1 MNLVSRFGGRI
12 WDPWRE
18 IGEFQR
24 EMSRL
29 LSNVGSGNTAVRG
42 AQPPINLYANENELI
57 LTLEVPGIDPAKV
70 DVTVTGDAVTVR
82 GDRTAEELKDGT
94 AVHRRE
100 RPAGEFV
107 RTVKLPFEVDPGKTE
122 AAYRKGVLS
131 VKMGRPDAHKPRK
144 INVHSA

>member
-18 IGEFQR
+18 IGEIQR

-29 LSNVGSGNTAVRG
+29 FSQVGSGETATQR
-42 AQPPINLYANENELI
+42 AQPPVNLYANENELV
-57 LTLEVPGIDPAKV
+57 LTLEVPGIDPANV
-70 DVTVTGDAVTVR
+70 DVTVTGEAVTVR
-82 GDRTAEELKDGT
+82 GQRPGDDIPEGA

-100 RPAGEFV
+100 RPMGEFV
-107 RTVKLPFEVDPGKTE
+107 RTVKLPYEVDPGKTE
-122 AAYRKGVLS
+122 ASYRKGILA
-131 VKMGRPDAHKPRK
+131 VKMGRPDSHKPRK